1 MTDDNQ
7 TFEMGDKI
15 QYCSSNPAIVHP
27 ILTVK
32 GIVNQSGN
40 HYQKIIVQQHI
51 DEKPR
56 RVYSNNYRIVEKA
69 NKK

>member
-1 MTDDNQ
+1 MSEETPI
-7 TFEMGDKI
+7 FEPGDKI
-15 QYCSSNPAIVHP
+15 QYCSGNPTIVHP

-40 HYQKIIVQQHI
+40 HYQKIIVQQT

-56 RVYSNNYRIVEKA
+56 RVYSNNYKIVEKA
-69 NKK
+69 KKE